1 MLNLIPCPNY
11 IKKIKGSV
19 SFSNYQ
25 IIIEKKYEKA
35 DSLFN
40 LEI

>member
-25 IIIEKKYEKA
+25 IFTDEKRSEKTTQ
-35 DSLFN
+35 N
-40 LEI
+40 KKK